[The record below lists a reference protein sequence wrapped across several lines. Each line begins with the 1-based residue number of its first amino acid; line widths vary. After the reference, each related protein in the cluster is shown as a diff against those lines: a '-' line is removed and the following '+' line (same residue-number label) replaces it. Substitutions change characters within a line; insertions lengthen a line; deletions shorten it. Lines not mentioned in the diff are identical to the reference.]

1 MRITDKNRALF
12 SSDSN
17 SYYAM
22 HSFAIS
28 ISISSNPPYSYNHK
42 PFSPPKLKPSPTK
55 TLARSRFVLFDNARI
70 RSLSTPRT
78 GPIRNNSEGS
88 EKNGGFSDV
97 SDSCNRSCSCGRR
110 HFIGAS
116 GAILLPNFLA
126 NASELQSDPK
136 AKVMLNKVHPSRA
149 DWYEEFYA
157 FALDQSLKS
166 YEAVIA
172 GYKKKL
178 FTHLRGE
185 NKKVL
190 ELGVGTG
197 PNLKYYASAAG
208 VSVFGVDPNKKM
220 QKYAQA
226 AAVAA
231 GLPLEHFNFIQAVGE
246 ALPIKDA
253 SMDAVIG
260 TLVLCSVE
268 DVDMA
273 LKEVKRV
280 LKPGG
285 LYIFV
290 EHVAANDGT
299 LLRFVQ
305 SVIDPLQ
312 QIVSDGCHIT
322 RETGKEICAAGFSEV
337 KIDRAFVSG
346 AALISPH
353 VYGFACK

>member
-136 AKVMLNKVHPSRA
+136 AK
-149 DWYEEFYA
+149 
-157 FALDQSLKS
+157 
-166 YEAVIA
+166 IA